1 MVSARTRW
9 LPVQDLGRRR
19 SSRVGTLGFP
29 RRVAPEMKPVG
40 HRIVVADTPLPLR
53 TKDQHATNA
62 RRFILAMASED
73 LSGRLPGRA
82 PASILARTVSP
93 RRDTGANLRQPV
105 HRCNCPSRPNPPR
118 GRRAD
123 DGVGPP
129 LTARREADVVLRSP
143 LTPVVPVSYAQLVP
157 LAALPDCRCSHA
169 SEVTIHGTSTEVLVA
184 VPRRVSRVEGRP

>member
-1 MVSARTRW
+1 VVSARTRW

-19 SSRVGTLGFP
+19 SSRVGTPGFP
-29 RRVAPEMKPVG
+29 RRVAPEMTRVG
-40 HRIVVADTPLPLR
+40 HRIIVADTPLPLR

-62 RRFILAMASED
+62 GRFILAMASED
-73 LSGRLPGRA
+73 LCRA
-82 PASILARTVSP
+82 LAGEGAGVDLGAHLSP

-105 HRCNCPSRPNPPR
+105 HGCNCPGRPNPPR

-143 LTPVVPVSYAQLVP
+143 LTPVVPVSYAPLVP
-157 LAALPDCRCSHA
+157 LAALPDWRCSHA
-169 SEVTIHGTSTEVLVA
+169 SEVTIHGTLIELFVA
-184 VPRRVSRVEGRP
+184 GPRRVLSVEGRP